1 MNYITHLTAVIDE
14 FTRDDELNPSD
25 ISLYLALFY
34 LWNINRFKN
43 PLSVNRSEVMSV
55 SKIGSKSTYHKCLK
69 KLHEKK
75 YIAYHPSHNPMKG
88 SLIDLTIFGT
98 TTGTTSGTTSGTST
112 EQVVG
117 QVLVPSINNLNI
129 INNTNNKKNTSFYK
143 PSMEEVK
150 DFFKKSPVTEHA
162 EVEAEKYFNYYSSKG
177 WVVGN
182 KSPMKDWKAAARN
195 WKLNA
200 NKFQTANNQKPS
212 RSHLHVE
219 QNKDYNIPL

>member
-75 YIAYHPSHNPMKG
+75 YIVYHPSHNPMKG

-98 TTGTTSGTTSGTST
+98 SSRTSTGTSS
-112 EQVVG
+112 EQVAG
-117 QVLVPSINNLNI
+117 QVLVPSVNNLNTT
-129 INNTNNKKNTSFYK
+129 NSKNNKKNTSFYL
-143 PSMEEVK
+143 PTFEEVLE
-150 DFFKKSPVTEHA
+150 FFQNDT
-162 EVEAEKYFNYYSSKG
+162 EAEKYFNYYSSKG

-200 NKFQTANNQKPS
+200 EKFKVQSKQSPTSTAG
-212 RSHLHVE
+212 HLHVN
-219 QNKDYNIPL
+219 QDKKYDIPL

>member
-112 EQVVG
+112 VQVVG

-212 RSHLHVE
+212 SSHLHVE

>member
-75 YIAYHPSHNPMKG
+75 YIVYHPSHNPMKG

-98 TTGTTSGTTSGTST
+98 SGRTTTGTTSGSST

-117 QVLVPSINNLNI
+117 QVLVPSINNLNT

-150 DFFKKSPVTEHA
+150 DFFKKSPFTEHA
-162 EVEAEKYFNYYSSKG
+162 EVEAEKYFNYYSSKAG
-177 WVVGN
+177 LLETKV
-182 KSPMKDWKAAARN
+182 
-195 WKLNA
+195 L
-200 NKFQTANNQKPS
+200 
-212 RSHLHVE
+212 
-219 QNKDYNIPL
+219 